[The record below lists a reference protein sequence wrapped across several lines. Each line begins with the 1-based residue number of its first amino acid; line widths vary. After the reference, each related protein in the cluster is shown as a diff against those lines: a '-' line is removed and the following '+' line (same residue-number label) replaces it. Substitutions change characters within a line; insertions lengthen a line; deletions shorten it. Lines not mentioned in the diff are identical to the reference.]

1 MELKNKFLD
10 IVGLTQL
17 VSEIKTRLANN
28 AAASKLMSATYAND
42 TITLTQG
49 GENGTAKNEVTVSL
63 TTATADKNG
72 LMSKEQVAELGRLNT
87 DKLDKVALRIDG
99 KDHASLFSTTTA
111 NGKQIAV
118 IDYTTKFSGDND
130 DWKTQA
136 PTAGA
141 VATAL
146 GTKVDNETYSTKVAA
161 LEKSITDNKKAADDA
176 LALKV
181 DKSTYATDKAAIEKS
196 IEDGLALKVDKTTY
210 DSDKQKQTTK
220 DEGQDALIAKHEDML
235 YKTGTTAT
243 NVYNKSEVD
252 TAIATAK
259 AAIVGGDDNAQLQET
274 YKTLIAISNWI
285 ESNDG
290 ADDAAGLTKDVATL
304 KQTTATHTSDIE
316 ELKGNV
322 EAILGTD
329 STGISLTSLDARL
342 DTVESDLNTATTGI
356 KAKLA
361 TAETDITNLKS
372 ELDTAGTG
380 IKARLTAAEDDID
393 TLEGK
398 MQAAEENISKNT
410 KAITDLDTKLDNAK
424 ADKTAAI
431 GSVDDLDWDE
441 ATNSYK
447 LVFKSVSGATLDTVS
462 FSVFT
467 ADDITALFQ

>member
-28 AAASKLMSATYAND
+28 AAASKLMSAKYEND

-49 GENGTAKNEVTVSL
+49 GENGTEKNEVTVSL
-63 TTATADKNG
+63 TTATTDKNG

-87 DKLDKVALRIDG
+87 AKLDKVALRID
-99 KDHASLFSTTTA
+99 DALDAELFATA
-111 NGKQIAV
+111 TVDGKQVSV
-118 IDYTTKFSGDND
+118 IDYTTKLSSLTD
-130 DWKTQA
+130 KQKKQA

-146 GTKVDNETYSTKVAA
+146 STKVDSETYSTKVAA

-176 LALKV
+176 IALKV
-181 DKSTYATDKAAIEKS
+181 DKTTYATDKAAIEKS
-196 IEDGLALKVDKTTY
+196 ITDGLALKVNVSDYTT
-210 DSDKQKQTTK
+210 DKQAQATK
-220 DEGQDALIAKHEDML
+220 NEGYDTAIAKHETML
-235 YKTGTTAT
+235 YTAGTKAT

-252 TAIATAK
+252 AAIAAAK

-274 YKTLIAISNWI
+274 YNTLIAISNWI
-285 ESNDG
+285 ESNDS

-304 KQTTATHTSDIE
+304 KSTTASHTTDIE
-316 ELKGNV
+316 GLRTDVN
-322 EAILGTD
+322 AILGTG
-329 STGISLTSLDARL
+329 SSEISLTSLDARL
-342 DTVESDLNTATTGI
+342 DTVESDLNTETTGI

-380 IKARLTAAEDDID
+380 IKAKLTAAEGDIN
-393 TLEGK
+393 TLKGK
-398 MQAAEENISKNT
+398 MQAAEENISKNA

-424 ADKTAAI
+424 ADKTAAV
-431 GSVDDLDWDE
+431 GSVEDLVWNE
-441 ATNSYK
+441 ANNSYD
-447 LVFKSVSGATLDTVS
+447 LVFKSVSGAELDRVS
-462 FSVFT
+462 FSIFT
-467 ADDITALFQ
+467 AADITALFK

>member
-63 TTATADKNG
+63 TTATTDKNG
-72 LMSKEQVAELGRLNT
+72 LMSKEQVAELARLNT
-87 DKLDKVALRIDG
+87 AKLDKVALRIDG
-99 KDHASLFSTTTA
+99 KDHASLFSTTTV
-111 NGKQIAV
+111 NGKQVAV
-118 IDYTTKFSGDND
+118 IDYTSKFSGDND

-161 LEKSITDNKKAADDA
+161 LEKSITDNKKAADE
-176 LALKV
+176 
-181 DKSTYATDKAAIEKS
+181 AI
-196 IEDGLALKVDKTTY
+196 ALKVDKTTY
-210 DSDKQKQTTK
+210 ATDKQTIEKSITDGLALKVDVNTYNSDKSKQTTK
-220 DEGQDALIAKHEDML
+220 DEDQDALISKHEKML
-235 YKTGTTAT
+235 YTTGTTAT
-243 NVYNKSEVD
+243 NVYNKTEVD
-252 TAIATAK
+252 TAIADAK
-259 AAIVGGDDNAQLQET
+259 KAILTGDAT
-274 YKTLIAISNWI
+274 GTIAEAYDTIKEIADWIS
-285 ESNDG
+285 SNDG
-290 ADDAAGLTKDVATL
+290 EAATGLTKDVATL
-304 KQTTATHTSDIE
+304 KQTTAGHTSDIE
-316 ELKGNV
+316 GLRTDVN
-322 EAILGTD
+322 AILGT
-329 STGISLTSLDARL
+329 SGSGISLTSLGSRL
-342 DTVESDLNTATTGI
+342 DTVESDLNTEKTGI

-361 TAETDITNLKS
+361 TAETDITTLKS

-380 IKARLTAAEDDID
+380 IKARLTTAEGDID
-393 TLEGK
+393 KLEGR
-398 MQAAEENISKNT
+398 MQTAEENISKNA

-424 ADKTAAI
+424 ADNTAAV
-431 GSVDDLDWDE
+431 GSVDDLVWDD

-467 ADDITALFQ
+467 AADITALFQ